1 VLAAHIRRKQDSDLD
16 ELPLHSAFV
25 LDFSCSAVHIAAA
38 SYLRNAP
45 SQHSSQHLLSDPS
58 DEPGNSRGESQRE
71 VQIVEDWICG
81 VCTLVNEAPAQRCA
95 VCESFHPA
103 VKDHLQAAAVPSFLG
118 FPNSPSFPGVNQEW
132 SDVISNHNV
141 RAIVIHCR
149 NATCSL
155 LLLLLLAQRDT
166 CMNCA
171 SAVALI
177 TGSTRWQ

>member
-1 VLAAHIRRKQDSDLD
+1 MQQYVHYTLYTHWHRALLIQSLTVLAAHIRRKQDSDLD

-45 SQHSSQHLLSDPS
+45 SQHGSQQLLLTDPS
-58 DEPGNSRGESQRE
+58 DEPGNNRGESHRE

-103 VKDHLQAAAVPSFLG
+103 VKEQLQAAAVPSFSG
-118 FPNSPSFPGVNQEW
+118 FPSSPFFPGVNQEW

-141 RAIVIHCR
+141 SADVIIY
-149 NATCSL
+149 S
-155 LLLLLLAQRDT
+155 
-166 CMNCA
+166 
-171 SAVALI
+171 
-177 TGSTRWQ
+177 STT